1 MTDISSIN
9 LCPNIELINDIAV
22 EVGVE
27 PAFIEKDWYAVQA
40 IKTIAGYNYGDIKA
54 VFAGGTCLS
63 KGYDLI
69 QRFSE
74 DIDFR
79 IDILKSPN
87 RNQRRKFRQELIK
100 LIDSIDGLTID
111 QDSVHSNYESKF
123 FSFHIQYNPI
133 TSQHSALRPYLK
145 LEMTFN
151 KIMQSPEQRYVNSMI
166 DKYTG
171 KKSEVVIDCIAPV
184 ETAADKF
191 SALCWRLEVEDN
203 RTPDP
208 TLMRHLHD
216 LCALQ
221 NEIIGN
227 VDFVNLVNYS
237 IQNDLG
243 RRGSDESLSLQDKIA
258 LVANI
263 LETDSIYAQNY
274 ENFVSTM
281 FYGTKNERISFQEAC
296 QGYNKIAEFI
306 LSHDLKQ
313 ISLT

>member
-1 MTDISSIN
+1 MADISSIN
-9 LCPNIELINDIAV
+9 LCPSIELINDIAI
-22 EVGVE
+22 EVGVKA
-27 PAFIEKDWYAVQA
+27 AFIEKDWFAVQA
-40 IKTIAGYNYGDIKA
+40 IKTIADYNYGDMKA

-79 IDILKSPN
+79 IDISKSPN
-87 RNQRRKFRQELIK
+87 RNQRRKFRQGLIK
-100 LIDSIDGLTID
+100 LIDSIEGLTID
-111 QDSVHSNYESKF
+111 KNSIHSNYESKF
-123 FSFHIQYNPI
+123 FSFHIQYNQI
-133 TSQHSALRPYLK
+133 SSQHSALRPYLK

-151 KIMQSPEQRYVNSMI
+151 KIMQTPEQRHVNSI
-166 DKYTG
+166 IEKYTG
-171 KKSEVVIDCIAPV
+171 KKSEIVIDCVTPV

-191 SALCWRLEVEDN
+191 SALCWRIEVEDN
-203 RTPDP
+203 KTPDP

-227 VDFVNLVNYS
+227 IDFVNLVNNS

-243 RRGSDESLSLQDKIA
+243 RQGSNESLSLQEKIA
-258 LVANI
+258 LVTSK
-263 LETDSIYAQNY
+263 LETDSIYAENY

-281 FYGTKNERISFQEAC
+281 FYGTKSERISFQEAC
-296 QGYNKIAEFI
+296 QSYNKIAKFI
-306 LSHDLKQ
+306 LSHDLKS
-313 ISLT
+313 ISK